1 MAQADYV
8 VANGTGAA
16 VRSDLNGQLAAI
28 VSNNSGAT
36 EPATMY
42 AYQWWADTTAGLLKL
57 RNSANN
63 AWITLRE
70 LDGTLLME
78 DGTAAAP
85 GLSFA
90 SDPDSGIFRGGA
102 NELGIATNG
111 VERVEFGT
119 SEVVFNDGGANYDFR
134 VEGDTEANLLFVDAG
149 SDEVSFRDDVKI
161 DSSGRLLIGTSTAR
175 SNFFNTASSAPQ
187 QLQVEGTTG
196 NTCSLSSICSVAD
209 TSGGRLL
216 LAHQRSGAVGGNTI
230 LNSGDQAGY
239 ITFQGND
246 GGQFVECASIEAV
259 IDGTPGAD
267 DMPARLVFSTTADGA
282 ATPTERMR
290 LDSSGNLKFDSGFGS
305 VATAYGCRAWVNFNG
320 TGTVAIRD
328 SGNVSSITDHTT
340 GEYTINFTTAMPDAN
355 YSAVGLVT
363 DWHIC
368 LNSDAGVTTS
378 SCRFYVFSD
387 ANGSRPAVDES
398 SIHIAVFR

>member
-1 MAQADYV
+1 MFKEQETPLFLLFLLRQTKSSLFFGD
-8 VANGTGAA
+8 TD
-16 VRSDLNGQLAAI
+16 SDAIGRLAYD
-28 VSNNSGAT
+28 NSDNSMRFTTNAT
-36 EPATMY
+36 ERM
-42 AYQWWADTTAGLLKL
+42 
-57 RNSANN
+57 R
-63 AWITLRE
+63 
-70 LDGTLLME
+70 
-78 DGTAAAP
+78 
-85 GLSFA
+85 
-90 SDPDSGIFRGGA
+90 
-102 NELGIATNG
+102 
-111 VERVEFGT
+111 
-119 SEVVFNDGGANYDFR
+119 
-134 VEGDTEANLLFVDAG
+134 
-149 SDEVSFRDDVKI
+149 I
-161 DSSGRLLIGTSTAR
+161 DSSGRLLVNT
-175 SNFFNTASSAPQ
+175 TASRAQAGLNLP
-187 QLQVEGTTG
+187 LFVEGTNYTG
-196 NTCSLSSICSVAD
+196 IGACYNAANSTGSFLALSKS
-209 TSGGRLL
+209 R
-216 LAHQRSGAVGGNTI
+216 GAANGSNTI
-230 LNSGDQAGY
+230 VNNNDQIGEIYFSA
-239 ITFQGND
+239 
-246 GGQFVECASIEAV
+246 A
-259 IDGTPGAD
+259 DGTDLETRAATIAAFVDGVPGSN
-267 DMPARLVFSTTADGA
+267 DMPGRLVFSTTADGA